1 MPTWAAA
8 SDVQARLTY
17 ETISTTS
24 SPTTAQVEAWIDEAE
39 ARIRGV
45 LRAAGLTTTYSDTD
59 SVNILTHHVCDYV
72 EGRVLMAW
80 ASGTGGT
87 EDREAGQLLVEKFD
101 AFIADLRTGAIQLG
115 SELDSGGDVPDSIQL
130 ARSHIDDN
138 EDDLSLDDG
147 DFDPKFTIGEVDY

>member
-24 SPTTAQVEAWIDEAE
+24 TPTTAQVEAWIDEAE

-59 SVNILTHHVCDYV
+59 SVNILTSFVADYV
-72 EGRVLMAW
+72 EGRVRLAW
-80 ASGTGGT
+80 GSGTGGT
-87 EDREAGQLLVEKFD
+87 EDTEAGERLIGKFD
-101 AFIADLRTGAIQLG
+101 AFIGDLRSGTIQLG
-115 SELDSGGDVPDSIQL
+115 SELDPGGDVPDAVQL
-130 ARSHIDDN
+130 ARSHIEDN
-138 EDDLSLDDG
+138 EDSLSLDNG
-147 DFDPKFTIGEVDY
+147 DFAPKFTIGSVDY